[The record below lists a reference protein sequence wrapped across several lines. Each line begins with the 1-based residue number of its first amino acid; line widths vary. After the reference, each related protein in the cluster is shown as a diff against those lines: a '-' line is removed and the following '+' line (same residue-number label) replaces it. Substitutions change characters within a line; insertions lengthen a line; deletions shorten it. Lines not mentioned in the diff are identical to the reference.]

1 MNFLYKTMLG
11 MRFFIP
17 AASFITSII
26 LLYRH
31 APAPITIAAIL
42 ATVISYLVADP
53 FRTLSVVLSRVT
65 RWTLVLVILIIS
77 VTGYAYYYD
86 QDLDRTVV
94 TFVITISALLL
105 LITAKLNDKWLD
117 RDLVQDGPEVSCALV
132 DDASYKYNR
141 FFWHYGRSRC
151 RSILDFHLRKKTPDE
166 EMDTTV
172 RYIFNLGVACA
183 DDFSGMMQAEIDE
196 ANEII
201 ADLERRNDNLMA
213 AMDRKVKAR
222 VAASM
227 ESFKDQLQNKAN
239 QIAGLTEANR
249 QLKAKV
255 SEFDKIVK
263 SLDKTVEEKDEQLS
277 RFDIISEEC
286 DNLRGRIAEQKQ
298 RIQELTRES
307 DEANELARAKAVEA
321 EEAQEL
327 AGEYFRQIG
336 EMRVYISELETDAGA
351 AFQEEI
357 SQLRAEN
364 QSLQERIRELEEKD
378 ADAHQKQGQEHDKKG
393 GRPAAISEDLI
404 NQLVREYQEGTKV
417 PELVSKYNISRTK
430 VYEIIRQHAS

>member
-17 AASFITSII
+17 AAALLTSI
-26 LLYRH
+26 LMLYRH
-31 APAPITIAAIL
+31 MPAPVTIAAIL
-42 ATVISYLVADP
+42 ATVVSYLVADP
-53 FRTLSVVLSRVT
+53 FHTLSVVLSRVT
-65 RWTLVLVILIIS
+65 RWTLVIVIGLVS
-77 VTGYAYYYD
+77 ATGYAYYFD
-86 QDLDRTVV
+86 SDLDTTVV
-94 TFVITISALLL
+94 TFVMVTAALLL
-105 LITAKLNDKWLD
+105 LVVIKLNDKWLD
-117 RDLVQDGPEVSCALV
+117 RDLVQDSPEVSCALV
-132 DDASYKYNR
+132 DDESYKYNR

-151 RSILDFHLRKKTPDE
+151 RSLLDFHLRKKTPDE

-201 ADLERRNDNLMA
+201 ADLEDRNRKLAA

-222 VAASM
+222 VAASL
-227 ESFKDQLQNKAN
+227 ESVKDQLQNKAN

-263 SLDKTVEEKDEQLS
+263 SLDKTVEEKDAQLS
-277 RFDIISEEC
+277 RFAIVTEEC
-286 DNLRGRIAEQKQ
+286 DSLRERIAEQKQ

-307 DEANELARAKAVEA
+307 DEANEAARIKAAEA

-357 SQLRAEN
+357 SQLRSEN
-364 QSLQERIRELEEKD
+364 QSLQERIRELEDQD
-378 ADAHQKQGQEHDKKG
+378 AAAHQKPEHDKKG
-393 GRPAAISEDLI
+393 GRPSSISEDLI
-404 NQLVREYQEGTKV
+404 NQLVKEYQEGTKV

>member
-1 MNFLYKTMLG
+1 MNFLYKIMLG

-17 AASFITSII
+17 AAALLTSI
-26 LLYRH
+26 LMLYRH
-31 APAPITIAAIL
+31 MPAPVTIAAIL
-42 ATVISYLVADP
+42 VTVVSYLVADP
-53 FRTLSVVLSRVT
+53 FHTLSVVLSRVT
-65 RWTLVLVILIIS
+65 RWTLVIVIGLVS
-77 VTGYAYYYD
+77 ATGYAYYFD
-86 QDLDRTVV
+86 SDLDTTVV
-94 TFVITISALLL
+94 TFVMVTAALLL
-105 LITAKLNDKWLD
+105 LVVIKLNDKWLD
-117 RDLVQDGPEVSCALV
+117 RDLVQDSPEVSCALV
-132 DDASYKYNR
+132 DDESYKYNR

-151 RSILDFHLRKKTPDE
+151 RSLLDFHLRKKTPDE

-201 ADLERRNDNLMA
+201 ADLEDRNRKLAA

-222 VAASM
+222 VAASL
-227 ESFKDQLQNKAN
+227 ESVKDQLQNKAN

-277 RFDIISEEC
+277 RFAIVTEEC
-286 DNLRGRIAEQKQ
+286 DSLRDRIAEQKQ

-307 DEANELARAKAVEA
+307 DEANELARAKAAEA

-327 AGEYFRQIG
+327 ASDYFRQIG
-336 EMRVYISELETDAGA
+336 DMRIYISELETDAGA

-364 QSLQERIRELEEKD
+364 QSLQERIRELKEKD
-378 ADAHQKQGQEHDKKG
+378 TLAHQKQENDKKG
-393 GRPAAISEDLI
+393 GRPSSISEDLI
-404 NQLVREYQEGTKV
+404 NQLVKEYQEGTKV

>member
-17 AASFITSII
+17 AAALLTSI
-26 LLYRH
+26 LMLYRH
-31 APAPITIAAIL
+31 MPAPVTIAAIL
-42 ATVISYLVADP
+42 VTVISYLVADP
-53 FRTLSVVLSRVT
+53 FHTLSVVLSRVT
-65 RWTLVLVILIIS
+65 RWTLVIVIGLVS
-77 VTGYAYYYD
+77 ATGYAYYFD
-86 QDLDRTVV
+86 SDLDTTVV
-94 TFVITISALLL
+94 TFVMVTAALLL
-105 LITAKLNDKWLD
+105 LVVIKLNDKWLD
-117 RDLVQDGPEVSCALV
+117 RDLVQDSPEVSCALV
-132 DDASYKYNR
+132 DDESYKYNR

-151 RSILDFHLRKKTPDE
+151 RSLLDFHLRKKTPDE

-201 ADLERRNDNLMA
+201 ADLEDRNRKLAA

-222 VAASM
+222 VAASL
-227 ESFKDQLQNKAN
+227 ESVKDQLQNKAN

-277 RFDIISEEC
+277 RFAIVTEEC
-286 DNLRGRIAEQKQ
+286 DSLRERIAEQKQ

-307 DEANELARAKAVEA
+307 DEANELARAKAAEA

-364 QSLQERIRELEEKD
+364 QSLQDRIRELEYQDE
-378 ADAHQKQGQEHDKKG
+378 AAHQKPEHDKKG
-393 GRPAAISEDLI
+393 GRPSSISEDLI

-417 PELVSKYNISRTK
+417 PELVSKYNLSRTK
-430 VYEIIRQHAS
+430 IYQIIREYAS

>member
-17 AASFITSII
+17 AAALLTSI
-26 LLYRH
+26 LMLYRH
-31 APAPITIAAIL
+31 MPAPVTIAAIL
-42 ATVISYLVADP
+42 VTVVSYLVADP
-53 FRTLSVVLSRVT
+53 FHTLSVVLSRVT
-65 RWTLVLVILIIS
+65 RWTLVIVIGLVS
-77 VTGYAYYYD
+77 ATGYAYYFD
-86 QDLDRTVV
+86 SDLDTTVV
-94 TFVITISALLL
+94 TFVMVTAALLL
-105 LITAKLNDKWLD
+105 LVVIKLNDKWLD
-117 RDLVQDGPEVSCALV
+117 RDLVQDSPEVSCALV
-132 DDASYKYNR
+132 DDESYKYNR

-151 RSILDFHLRKKTPDE
+151 RSLLDFHLRKKTPDE

-201 ADLERRNDNLMA
+201 ADLEDRNRKLAA

-222 VAASM
+222 VAASL
-227 ESFKDQLQNKAN
+227 ESVKDQLQNKAN

-277 RFDIISEEC
+277 RFAIVTEEC
-286 DNLRGRIAEQKQ
+286 DSLRERIAEQKQ

-307 DEANELARAKAVEA
+307 DEANELARAKAAEA

-364 QSLQERIRELEEKD
+364 QSLQDRIRELEDQD
-378 ADAHQKQGQEHDKKG
+378 AAANQKPEHDKKG
-393 GRPAAISEDLI
+393 GRPSSISEDLI
-404 NQLVREYQEGTKV
+404 SQLVREYQEGTKV
-417 PELVSKYNISRTK
+417 PELVSKYNLSRTK
-430 VYEIIRQHAS
+430 VYQIIREYAS